1 MLREASAALARTAAH
16 PVLSVERLLA
26 TERVAAALEARR
38 MKRAARIDRL
48 SLDSLA
54 GATVERARDFVKDCH
69 DLGLIIH
76 ADFILGLPGETK
88 ESIWNTINFA
98 KQLDCETI
106 QVSVAHAYPGTEF
119 YDYAKRNDFITNENM
134 EDGGGHQMA
143 HIEYPGL
150 PTEYVM
156 EMVHKFYDEYYFRP
170 KAAFRVVWKAIVNR
184 DVPRLYV
191 EAKSFMKLRAQRN
204 KAARAKKEENALK
217 QQESVSMNA

>member
-1 MLREASAALARTAAH
+1 MDVKGQRALVVGLGKSGVASALFLA
-16 PVLSVERLLA
+16 ER
-26 TERVAAALEARR
+26 
-38 MKRAARIDRL
+38 
-48 SLDSLA
+48 

-88 ESIWNTINFA
+88 ESIRNTINFA
-98 KQLDCETI
+98 KTLDCETI

-119 YDYAKRNDFITNENM
+119 YDFAARNNFITNEKM

-191 EAKSFMKLRAQRN
+191 EAKAFMKLRSQRN
-204 KAARAKKEENALK
+204 RASRLKKEENALK
-217 QQESVSMNA
+217 AQESVSMNA